1 MTCFADKIKDILIN
15 NGEELKEK
23 IQYLLEGNIEYTE
36 WVEDDIAYVEI
47 DCEKSAGNIVDE
59 IMRQLESK
67 Q

>member
-59 IMRQLESK
+59 MMRQLESK